1 MNVSRLSIARRTVC
15 FDRAVC
21 RGLHTPAAITP
32 VPTAPAWLLGAWSYH
47 GRVVSV
53 LDLARLDGWGAVT
66 AAQPVLLLIEV
77 GRELLA
83 IAADSALPDAAIA
96 PPDRT
101 DGLYDPIDH
110 TELAEALPPVLLET
124 ARLPHACESALL
136 KGP

>member
-21 RGLHTPAAITP
+21 RGVYAPESITP
-32 VPTAPAWLLGAWSYH
+32 VPTAPDWLLGAWSYH

-53 LDLARLDGWGAVT
+53 IDLARLDGWGAV
-66 AAQPVLLLIEV
+66 AQPTAVVLLIEV

-83 IAADSALPDAAIA
+83 IAADATLPDAAIA

-101 DGLYDPIDH
+101 DGLYDPLET
-110 TELAEALPPVLLET
+110 TEPGGAPPPVLLE
-124 ARLPHACESALL
+124 ASRLPHACESALL